1 MFAIASV
8 KLPFVLKLDECQ
20 IVKGRRLERVSVTL
34 MKEAMDMAFS
44 DNSGIPIDRIKPTF
58 SVQSERDIWWLG
70 AFEVPKEANELLSF
84 VFERIPWISN
94 VIKDQISG

>member
-1 MFAIASV
+1 MFAIAGV

-20 IVKGRRLERVSVTL
+20 IVKGRRLERMSVTL

-44 DNSGIPIDRIKPTF
+44 DNSSIPIDRIKPTF

-70 AFEVPKEANELLSF
+70 AFEVPKETNEVLSF
-84 VFERIPWISN
+84 VFE
-94 VIKDQISG
+94 

>member
-1 MFAIASV
+1 
-8 KLPFVLKLDECQ
+8 
-20 IVKGRRLERVSVTL
+20 

-70 AFEVPKEANELLSF
+70 AFEVPKETNEVLSF

-94 VIKDQISG
+94 VIKDQISGQKLDVEEGMESFYID